1 MGISVKGLLRKLE
14 YIFWAAGIVLVMVFF
29 AGRFSRI
36 SQAEESVKRFESG
49 VFLAQVPA
57 PITTSDSVDATH
69 FTSDIDRINTDL
81 WSDKRKTQYE
91 DRKGMSL
98 LLPEAVLYVDDLKLV
113 VPVFPGAGE
122 DSLSRG
128 AGWIKSTTAVHEKG
142 NIGLAAHRDS
152 FFRPLKDI
160 QIGQK
165 IRIKTLLGE
174 RHFEVK
180 QLSVVDPSQIEV
192 LQPTPESRLTLVT
205 CYPFYH
211 VGKAPKRFIVS
222 AVEVL

>member
-1 MGISVKGLLRKLE
+1 MEISAKGSLRILE
-14 YIFWAAGIVLVMVFF
+14 YICWAAGLVLVMVFF
-29 AGRFSRI
+29 AGRFSQI
-36 SQAEESVKRFESG
+36 SQAEESVKQFESG
-49 VFLAQVPA
+49 IFLAQIPA
-57 PITTSDSVDATH
+57 AIATPASVDVAH
-69 FTSDIDRINTDL
+69 FPPYIDRINTDL

-91 DRKGMSL
+91 DRKGKSL

-128 AGWIKSTTAVHEKG
+128 AGWIKSTTAVDEKG

-165 IRIKTLLGE
+165 IRIKTSRGE

-192 LQPTPESRLTLVT
+192 LQPIQESRLTLVT